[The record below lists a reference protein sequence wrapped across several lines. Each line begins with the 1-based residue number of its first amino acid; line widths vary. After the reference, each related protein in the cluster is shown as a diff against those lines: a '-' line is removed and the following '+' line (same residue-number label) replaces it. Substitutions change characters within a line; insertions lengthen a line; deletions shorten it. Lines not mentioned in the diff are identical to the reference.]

1 MKKLIGLLLSLLM
14 VCPALAEEAETTSQT
29 SFQLGS
35 LMLNGLTVTVV
46 GLLGV
51 FLVLLLFFLVIKGM
65 QKLIH

>member
-1 MKKLIGLLLSLLM
+1 MKKLFALLLSLLM
-14 VCPALAEEAETTSQT
+14 VCPALAEGAETAPQA